1 MKRRGCLLLASLWMT
16 VCAFVHATPYS
27 ASSLPTIDDRATH
40 VSNPDG
46 ILRSTT
52 VDSLNRMLLDMD
64 SHDVQ
69 CLVVCV
75 RQIEDGDP
83 YSFSIGLGQRFGV
96 GGKRNL
102 GIVVVLATD
111 DRAYHITTGRGME
124 KYLPDAICA
133 RIANREMMPYLKNG
147 DWDGALLAAAR
158 NIKGYLDK
166 EPEIVEHLRSENATE
181 EDLDGQLFVY
191 IMLGGILL
199 IFVMTC
205 ISFYK
210 EKKCP
215 QCGKHKLKKVSERT
229 RTDKSGDRHIYR
241 TYQCQHCHHV
251 LTRES
256 VISNHDNSHDG
267 GGFIIFG
274 GGNHSG
280 GFSSGS
286 SSGGGFGGFG
296 GGSFGGGGAG
306 GRF

>member
-1 MKRRGCLLLASLWMT
+1 MKRRGFFLLASVW
-16 VCAFVHATPYS
+16 VAACACLCATPYS
-27 ASSLPTIDDRATH
+27 ASSLPSIDDRATH

-46 ILRSTT
+46 ILRTTT
-52 VDSLNRMLLDMD
+52 VDSLDRMLLGMD

-75 RQIEDGDP
+75 RQIENADP
-83 YSFSIGLGQRFGV
+83 YSFAIGLGRRFGV
-96 GGKRNL
+96 GGKRNM

-133 RIANREMMPYLKNG
+133 RIANREMMPHLKSG
-147 DWDGALLAAAR
+147 DWDEALLAAVR

-166 EPEIVEHLRSENATE
+166 EPEIVEHLRTSDATE
-181 EDLDGQLFVY
+181 EDLEGRILVY

-199 IFVMTC
+199 IFMATC
-205 ISFYK
+205 VSYYK
-210 EKKCP
+210 SKKCP
-215 QCGKHKLKKVSERT
+215 RCKKHKLKKVGEHSS
-229 RTDKSGDRHIYR
+229 TDGMGQRHIFR
-241 TYQCQHCHHV
+241 TYQCRHCHHV

-256 VISNHDNSHDG
+256 VIADQHDSEGG

-280 GFSSGS
+280 GFSGGS
-286 SSGGGFGGFG
+286 ASGGGFGGFG